1 MIVGEVETVSVYQAR
16 SVFPEMEGDDTVAA
30 LLKFEDGAVGVVTES
45 FSTKTFKPLSPI
57 GCPTVLNGS
66 SGTITVRD
74 DELEIYGKNVGDSSI
89 CIRKKVEEKDT
100 FVEETRHF
108 LRCVKSGETPITSG
122 QEERRTLAVICA
134 GYQSLNKGGVRV
146 KVRY

>member
-45 FSTKTFKPLSPI
+45 FSTKTFRPLSPI

-74 DELEIYGKNVGDSSI
+74 DELEIYGKNVGDSNM
-89 CIRKKVEEKDT
+89 CMRRKVEEKDT
-100 FVEETRHF
+100 FVEETKHF
-108 LRCVKSGETPITSG
+108 VRCVKSGETPITSG
-122 QEERRTLAVICA
+122 EEERRTLAVICA
-134 GYQSLNKGGVRV
+134 GYQSLNNGGVPV
-146 KVRY
+146 TVRY